1 MVRERGV
8 IESIAGEKAMVRIE
22 KSSACSAC
30 ESKDCCDAA
39 SGKGMTIEVANELM
53 VSEGDVVEISISSRS
68 FLKLTLLV
76 YFMPVVALIAGAC
89 LGDELGTH
97 LGFNATLA
105 AILTGGIAMGTT
117 FFALRRFDHYQR
129 QKRSLSPKMTRI
141 LAFAKG

>member
-8 IESIAGEKAMVRIE
+8 IETVTSKRAMVRIQ

-30 ESKDCCDAA
+30 ESRDSCGAT
-39 SGKGMTIEVANELM
+39 SGNGMTIEVANELM
-53 VSEGDVVEISISSRS
+53 ASEGDVVEISISSGS

-97 LGFNATLA
+97 LGLNATLA

-141 LAFAKG
+141 LAYSKG

>member
-8 IESIAGEKAMVRIE
+8 IETVTGKRAMVRIQ

-30 ESKDCCDAA
+30 ESRDSCGAT
-39 SGKGMTIEVANELM
+39 SGNGMTIEVANELM
-53 VSEGDVVEISISSRS
+53 ASEGDVVEISISSRS

-89 LGDELGTH
+89 LGDELGVRI
-97 LGFNATLA
+97 GFNATLA

-141 LAFAKG
+141 LAFSKG